1 MPLIKGKSEKAFKE
15 NIKTEMSHDK
25 PQKQALAIA
34 YAVKRKAQH
43 KAKGGKIDEKLREK
57 VQEMKMRRG
66 PQKGVNTMLDS
77 RSKYGAIN
85 AIKEASR
92 GESGEYGHL
101 SSEDRERLITRN
113 KNFLKKKH
121 EKILSESKEINPDLK
136 GLAHGGPVPKEDLAH
151 EMDESVF
158 EEQAEHN
165 QELHPGH
172 GDAPATK
179 EIADEHLG
187 FKAQQHEDP
196 AHMMAKGG
204 HVSIVMHPHHIVK
217 AIMAKK
223 MAQGEELEPS
233 ENYLALNNS
242 YPDTDEVEF
251 DMLDPE
257 VKHMAE
263 GSVVDPDKWKEFQ
276 KGMKESHLAHGGK
289 LKKIFSRMK

>member
-43 KAKGGKIDEKLREK
+43 KAKGGKI
-57 VQEMKMRRG
+57 
-66 PQKGVNTMLDS
+66 KGVHESGGYSGLEEKGRSTAGRNYE
-77 RSKYGAIN
+77 RSKEKQPNKYLNEIYKNRAI
-85 AIKEASR
+85 E
-92 GESGEYGHL
+92 GH
-101 SSEDRERLITRN
+101 
-113 KNFLKKKH
+113 KN
-121 EKILSESKEINPDLK
+121 ILSEMKEMPNPKLK

-187 FKAQQHEDP
+187 FKAQQHEDLEEPSEFKEHIMPEKENLP